1 MILLFIIAVI
11 LIGIAFIIYKK
22 KQRRRLLTELM
33 ESLEEDDED
42 YDEEPLIPDEILSFH
57 ENTKYSTEGLFRKP
71 NSMRRDPFFE
81 ENMLRYQQQEA
92 NRRIMEEQYIM
103 LHLQNQMNE
112 TAQMQ
117 AQNQTNQNI
126 QNHISMQNNLFGM

>member
-57 ENTKYSTEGLFRKP
+57 ENTKYSTKDLFRKP

-117 AQNQTNQNI
+117 AQNQTNQNM